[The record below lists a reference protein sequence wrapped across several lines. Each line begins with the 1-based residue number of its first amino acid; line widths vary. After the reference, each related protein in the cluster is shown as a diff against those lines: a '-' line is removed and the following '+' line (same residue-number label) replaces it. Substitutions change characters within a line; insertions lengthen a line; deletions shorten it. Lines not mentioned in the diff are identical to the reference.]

1 MILAAGEG
9 RRMRPLTDDKP
20 KPLIEV
26 AGKPLLAFHLERLV
40 AAGFSDIVVN
50 ASYHAQQ
57 IVDYCG
63 DGTRWGCRITVIVE
77 PTPLETAGGI
87 LNALPWLGDEPFAV
101 VNGDVFTDYPLDR
114 LRLHDLEADH
124 AHLVMIPNPE
134 HHPDGDFTLSDGRIG
149 EGSGPRLTFSGLSVM
164 SRALFAGL
172 APGKSALRPQLE
184 VAINSRRLSGELW
197 SGLWSDVGT
206 PERLGALEN
215 SLRDDSNPT
224 S

>member
-1 MILAAGEG
+1 
-9 RRMRPLTDDKP
+9 MRPLTDDKP

-40 AAGFSDIVVN
+40 AAEFSDIVVN

-124 AHLVMIPNPE
+124 AHLIMIPNPE
-134 HHPDGDFTLSDGRIG
+134 HHPGGDFTLSDGRIG
-149 EGSGPRLTFSGLSVM
+149 EGSGPRVTFSGLSVM

-206 PERLGALEN
+206 PERLEALEN
-215 SLRDDSNPT
+215 SLRDDSN
-224 S
+224 SAS

>member
-134 HHPDGDFTLSDGRIG
+134 HHPGGDFTLSDGRIG
-149 EGSGPRLTFSGLSVM
+149 EGSGPRVTFSGLSVM

-184 VAINSRRLSGELW
+184 VAINSQRLSGELW

-206 PERLGALEN
+206 PERLEALEN
-215 SLRDDSNPT
+215 SLRDDSN
-224 S
+224 SAS

>member
-1 MILAAGEG
+1 
-9 RRMRPLTDDKP
+9 MRPLTDDKP

-40 AAGFSDIVVN
+40 SAGFSDIVVN

-124 AHLVMIPNPE
+124 AHLIMIPNPE
-134 HHPDGDFTLSDGRIG
+134 HHPGGDFTLSDGRIG
-149 EGSGPRLTFSGLSVM
+149 EGSGPRVTFSGLSVM

-206 PERLGALEN
+206 PERLEALEN
-215 SLRDDSNPT
+215 SLRDDSN
-224 S
+224 SAS

>member
-1 MILAAGEG
+1 
-9 RRMRPLTDDKP
+9 MRPLTDDKP
-20 KPLIEV
+20 KPLIEA

-87 LNALPWLGDEPFAV
+87 LNALPRLGDEPFAV

-134 HHPDGDFTLSDGRIG
+134 HHPDGDFTLTDGRIG

-164 SRALFAGL
+164 SSALFAGL

>member
-1 MILAAGEG
+1 
-9 RRMRPLTDDKP
+9 MRPLTDDKP

-77 PTPLETAGGI
+77 PAPLETAGGI

-124 AHLVMIPNPE
+124 AHLIMIPNPE
-134 HHPDGDFTLSDGRIG
+134 HHPGGDFTLSDGRIG
-149 EGSGPRLTFSGLSVM
+149 EGSGPRVTFSGLSVM

-206 PERLGALEN
+206 PERLEALEN
-215 SLRDDSNPT
+215 SLRDDSN
-224 S
+224 SAS

>member
-1 MILAAGEG
+1 
-9 RRMRPLTDDKP
+9 MRPLTDDKP
-20 KPLIEV
+20 KPLIEA

-87 LNALPWLGDEPFAV
+87 LNALPRLGDEPFAV

-134 HHPDGDFTLSDGRIG
+134 HHPDGDFTLTDGRIG

>member
-63 DGTRWGCRITVIVE
+63 DGTRWGCPITVIVE
-77 PTPLETAGGI
+77 PTPLETGGGI

-124 AHLVMIPNPE
+124 AHLIMIPNPE
-134 HHPDGDFTLSDGRIG
+134 HHPGGDFTLSDGRIG
-149 EGSGPRLTFSGLSVM
+149 EGSGPRVTFSGLSVM

-206 PERLGALEN
+206 PERLEALEN
-215 SLRDDSNPT
+215 SLRDDSN
-224 S
+224 SAS

>member
-124 AHLVMIPNPE
+124 AHLIMIPNPE
-134 HHPDGDFTLSDGRIG
+134 HHPGGDFTLSDGRIG
-149 EGSGPRLTFSGLSVM
+149 EGSGPRVTFSGLSVM

-206 PERLGALEN
+206 PERLEALEN
-215 SLRDDSNPT
+215 SLRDDGNPT

>member
-20 KPLIEV
+20 KPLIEA

-87 LNALPWLGDEPFAV
+87 LNALPRLGDEPFAV

-134 HHPDGDFTLSDGRIG
+134 HHPDGDFTLTDGRIG

-215 SLRDDSNPT
+215 SLRDDSKPT

>member
-1 MILAAGEG
+1 
-9 RRMRPLTDDKP
+9 MRPLTVDKP

-26 AGKPLLAFHLERLV
+26 SGKPLLALHLERLV

-63 DGTRWGCRITVIVE
+63 DGSRWGCRINVIVE

-87 LNALPWLGDEPFAV
+87 LNALPLLGDEPFAV
-101 VNGDVFTDYPLDR
+101 INGDVFTDFPLDR

-124 AHLVMIPNPE
+124 AHLVMIPNPA
-134 HHPDGDFTLSDGRIG
+134 HHPDGDFLLSEGRIRTG
-149 EGSGPRLTFSGLSVM
+149 NGPRVTFSGLSVM
-164 SRALFAGL
+164 SQSLFAGL
-172 APGKSALRPQLE
+172 APGKSALRPRLDA
-184 VAINSRRLSGELW
+184 AITSGRLSGELW

-206 PERLGALEN
+206 PDRLQALEIRMKGN
-215 SLRDDSNPT
+215 AHRT
-224 S
+224 T

>member
-134 HHPDGDFTLSDGRIG
+134 HHPGGDFTLSDGRIG
-149 EGSGPRLTFSGLSVM
+149 EGSGPRVTFSGLSVM

-206 PERLGALEN
+206 PERLEALEN
-215 SLRDDSNPT
+215 SLRDDSN
-224 S
+224 SAS

>member
-20 KPLIEV
+20 KPLIEA

-87 LNALPWLGDEPFAV
+87 LNALPRLGDEPFAV

-134 HHPDGDFTLSDGRIG
+134 HHPDGDFTLTDGRIG
-149 EGSGPRLTFSGLSVM
+149 EGSGPRVTFSGLSVM

>member
-77 PTPLETAGGI
+77 PTPLETGGGI

-124 AHLVMIPNPE
+124 AHLIMIPNPE
-134 HHPDGDFTLSDGRIG
+134 HHPGGDFTLSDGRIG
-149 EGSGPRLTFSGLSVM
+149 EGSGPRVTFSGLSVM
-164 SRALFAGL
+164 SGALFAGL

-184 VAINSRRLSGELW
+184 VAINLQRLSGELW

-206 PERLGALEN
+206 PERLEALEN
-215 SLRDDSNPT
+215 SLRDDSN
-224 S
+224 SAS

>member
-1 MILAAGEG
+1 
-9 RRMRPLTDDKP
+9 MRPLTDDKP

-124 AHLVMIPNPE
+124 AHLIMIPNPE
-134 HHPDGDFTLSDGRIG
+134 HHPGGDFTLSDGRIG
-149 EGSGPRLTFSGLSVM
+149 EGSGPRVTFSGLSVM

-206 PERLGALEN
+206 PERLEALEN
-215 SLRDDSNPT
+215 SLRDDSN
-224 S
+224 SAS

>member
-9 RRMRPLTDDKP
+9 RRMRPLTVDKP

-26 AGKPLLAFHLERLV
+26 SGKPLLALHLERLV

-63 DGTRWGCRITVIVE
+63 DGGRWGCHIEVVVE

-87 LNALPWLGDEPFAV
+87 LNALPLLGDEPFAV

-114 LRLHDLEADH
+114 LRLHDLGANH

-134 HHPDGDFTLSDGRIG
+134 HHPEGDFTLSDGRIG
-149 EGSGPRLTFSGLSVM
+149 VGSGSRVTFSGLSVM
-164 SRALFAGL
+164 SKSLFAGL
-172 APGKSALRPQLE
+172 APGKSALRPRLD
-184 VAINSRRLSGELW
+184 VAITSERLSGELW

-206 PERLGALEN
+206 PDRLQALEIMMKGHAH
-215 SLRDDSNPT
+215 RT
-224 S
+224 T

>member
-124 AHLVMIPNPE
+124 AHLIMIPNPE
-134 HHPDGDFTLSDGRIG
+134 HHPGGDFTLSDGRIG
-149 EGSGPRLTFSGLSVM
+149 EGSGPRVTFSGLSVM

-206 PERLGALEN
+206 PERLEALEN
-215 SLRDDSNPT
+215 SLRDDSN
-224 S
+224 SAS

>member
-20 KPLIEV
+20 KPLIEA

-134 HHPDGDFTLSDGRIG
+134 HHPDGDFTLTDGRIG
-149 EGSGPRLTFSGLSVM
+149 EGSGPRVTFSGLSVM

>member
-20 KPLIEV
+20 KPLIEA

-134 HHPDGDFTLSDGRIG
+134 HHPDGDFTLTDGRIG

>member
-9 RRMRPLTDDKP
+9 RRMRPLTADKP

-26 AGKPLLAFHLERLV
+26 SGKPLLEFHLERLV

-63 DGTRWGCRITVIVE
+63 DGSRWGCHIEVIVE

-87 LNALPWLGDEPFAV
+87 LNALPSLGDEPFAV
-101 VNGDVFTDYPLDR
+101 INGDVFTDYPLER
-114 LRLHDLEADH
+114 LRLHDLMADD
-124 AHLVMIPNPE
+124 AHLVMIPNPA
-134 HHPDGDFTLSDGRIG
+134 HHPAGDFKLSDGRIG
-149 EGSGPRLTFSGLSVM
+149 VGSGSRVTFSGLSVM
-164 SRALFAGL
+164 SSALFAGL
-172 APGKSALRPQLE
+172 ASGKSALRPRLE
-184 VAINSRRLSGELW
+184 AAISSQRLSGELW

-206 PERLGALEN
+206 PERLEALEN
-215 SLRDDSNPT
+215 SLRDGSNPT

>member
-63 DGTRWGCRITVIVE
+63 DGTRWGCRISVIVE

-124 AHLVMIPNPE
+124 AHLIMIPNPE
-134 HHPDGDFTLSDGRIG
+134 HHPGGDFTLSDGRIG
-149 EGSGPRLTFSGLSVM
+149 EGSGPRVTFSGLSVM

-184 VAINSRRLSGELW
+184 VAINLRRLSGELW

-206 PERLGALEN
+206 PERLEALEN
-215 SLRDDSNPT
+215 SLREDSNPT

>member
-9 RRMRPLTDDKP
+9 RRMRPLTADKP

-26 AGKPLLAFHLERLV
+26 SGKPLLAFHLERLV

-63 DGTRWGCRITVIVE
+63 DGSRWGCHIEVVVE

-87 LNALPWLGDEPFAV
+87 LNALPLLGDEPFAV
-101 VNGDVFTDYPLDR
+101 VNGDVFTDYPLER
-114 LRLHDLEADH
+114 LRLHDLMADD

-134 HHPDGDFTLSDGRIG
+134 HHPDGDFTLSDGRIAV
-149 EGSGPRLTFSGLSVM
+149 GSGSRVTFSGLSVM
-164 SRALFAGL
+164 SSALFAGL
-172 APGKSALRPQLE
+172 ASGKSALRPRLE
-184 VAINSRRLSGELW
+184 AAISSQRLSGELW

-206 PERLGALEN
+206 PERLEALEN
-215 SLRDDSNPT
+215 SLRDGSNPT